1 MRFISLRTKLIAA
14 SLCFVLLP
22 IIGIGAYAYNE
33 FENILSAK
41 IAEATSDRLLQV
53 NRNIVQ
59 ELTMMVNASRSIV
72 LDENVLAVLAHS
84 PETSRDK
91 LDNVGRMDK
100 KFLEVSTA
108 ILTSS
113 PLFTLID
120 NDGFVYTNWGQ
131 TPQALA
137 QLRQSDW
144 YRQAEAEKGYMVW
157 KLNHESYTRPA
168 EGKLVTLAMAI
179 RDKDLQNVI
188 GMLIISRPADQFLR
202 MLSGKSE
209 GVIGFMVDEDGQLL
223 GERTPELD
231 ALYPRIAAGLARHEN
246 GFTAGVGANR
256 FEIVAD
262 TVPIADW
269 RVVQAVSYND
279 MLKPVA
285 QIRQVVFVLFAIS
298 MVLFMSIIV
307 VLSSMVTRPLRQLGG
322 LMKQV
327 QSGKMDVVFE
337 IRSRDEVGL
346 LGRTFNQMLLKLR
359 DHLDREIEL
368 ERSKEQA
375 KLEALQAQ
383 INPHFLH
390 NTLNTIKWMS
400 IMRGAKDITDMLL
413 SLGNLLNMSINRGQE
428 AIRLAEEIE
437 NVRSFL
443 TIQKYRFGD
452 TIRVV
457 ESFETETLDG
467 YVPKLSLQPL
477 VENVYRHG
485 LFIGGGQMTL
495 SSRLD
500 GDELLLRVADNGA
513 PPAPERL
520 QAIEE
525 RLAADESGS
534 FSGIGISNVHRRI
547 QLMFGSAYGL
557 RFERDE
563 VEGTNV
569 FTIHIPFRR
578 DGV

>member
-22 IIGIGAYAYNE
+22 ITAIGAYAYKE
-33 FENILSAK
+33 FEHILSGK
-41 IAEATSDRLLQV
+41 IVEATSDRLLQV

-59 ELTMMVNASRSIV
+59 ELSMMVNASRSIV
-72 LDENVLAVLAHS
+72 LDDSVLAAFAHS
-84 PETSRDK
+84 PVTSRDK
-91 LDNVGRMDK
+91 LDNVSRMDK
-100 KFLEVSTA
+100 KFLEISTA
-108 ILTSS
+108 ILTDS

-120 NDGFVYTNWGQ
+120 GSGFVYTNWGQ
-131 TPQALA
+131 SPEALA

-157 KLNHESYTRPA
+157 KLNHDSYVKPA

-188 GMLIISRPADQFLR
+188 GMLVISRPADQFLR
-202 MLSGKSE
+202 MLAAKSE
-209 GVIGFMVDEDGQLL
+209 GVLGFMLDGDGQML
-223 GERTPELD
+223 GEPSPQIDE
-231 ALYPRIAAGLARHEN
+231 LYPQIAARLADRAT
-246 GFTAGVGANR
+246 GFTAEAGGNR

-285 QIRQVVFVLFAIS
+285 QIRQVVFVLLAIS
-298 MVLFMSIIV
+298 MVLFIAIIIV
-307 VLSSMVTRPLRQLGG
+307 ISSMVTRPLRRLGN

-327 QSGKMDVVFE
+327 QSGRLDVAYE

-346 LGRTFNQMLLKLR
+346 LGKTFNHMLLKLR
-359 DHLDREIEL
+359 DHLDKEIEL

-400 IMRGAKDITDMLL
+400 IMRGAKEITDMLL

-428 AIRLAEEIE
+428 AIRLEEEIE
-437 NVRSFL
+437 NVRNFL

-452 TIRVV
+452 TIRVE
-457 ESFETETLDG
+457 ESFEPETLDG

-485 LFIGGGQMTL
+485 LFIDGGQMTL
-495 SSRLD
+495 SSRLE
-500 GDELLLRVADNGA
+500 GEALLLRVADNGTR
-513 PPAPERL
+513 PGPERMS
-520 QAIEE
+520 AIEE
-525 RLAADESGS
+525 RLSEEESGS
-534 FSGIGISNVHRRI
+534 FSGIGIANVHRRI
-547 QLMFGSAYGL
+547 RLMFGPPYGL

-563 VEGTNV
+563 AEGTNV

-578 DGV
+578 DGS